1 VISLHI
7 SQPTQPSSV
16 RLNMFMDESA
26 FELDDLEKDLAAA
39 GLGPDDDLVVKP
51 SAEPARLISE
61 PDAR

>member
-1 VISLHI
+1 
-7 SQPTQPSSV
+7 
-16 RLNMFMDESA
+16 LNAHNNALGDFLIMFMDESA

-51 SAEPARLISE
+51 CRAEPARLISE